1 MDDRLIS
8 LGCIVDVAVVWVRL
22 VNRLGIKV
30 VTLKFILL

>member
-8 LGCIVDVAVVWVRL
+8 LGCIVDVAVWVRL